1 MTKMGESMN
10 RTLGITGALV
20 LFSVILLAGCAA
32 KTPLRTE
39 SDFDLRRYMGTW
51 YAIEHI
57 PQRFERGC
65 TCTMATYTLQ
75 EDGTVEVVNRCKRDG
90 EFTSA
95 RGTGYP
101 GSRPAV
107 LTVKFSRLQVFS
119 KDNYHVIHVTDGYE
133 HALVGNDDRRSLWIL
148 SRRPNPDPQAVEG
161 LRMIAEREGFD
172 LGEVQPIVQDCW

>member
-1 MTKMGESMN
+1 MK
-10 RTLGITGALV
+10 GITTVLV
-20 LFSVILLAGCAA
+20 LVSAFLITGCAA
-32 KTPLRTE
+32 KAPLRTE
-39 SDFDLRRYMGTW
+39 TEFNLKRYMGRW

-65 TCTMATYTLQ
+65 TCTTADYTLQ

-107 LTVKFSRLQVFS
+107 LTVKFSRLQIFS
-119 KDNYHVIHVTDGYE
+119 RDNYHVIHVTDGYE

-148 SRRPNPDPQAVEG
+148 SRTPNPDPQATEG
-161 LRMIAEREGFD
+161 LRRIAEREGFD
-172 LGEVQPIVQDCW
+172 LDEVRPIPQDCW